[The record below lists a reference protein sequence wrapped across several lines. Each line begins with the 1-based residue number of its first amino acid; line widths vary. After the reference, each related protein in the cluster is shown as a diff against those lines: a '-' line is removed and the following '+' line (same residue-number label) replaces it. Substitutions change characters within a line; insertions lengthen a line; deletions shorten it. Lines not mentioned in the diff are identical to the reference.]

1 MIALLES
8 LTKLLSVMTIS
19 LAGGTFNKLFNL
31 LVETFHQ
38 HDPSKL
44 SHSPST
50 QNAAA
55 IFATASNS
63 INQSINEISPV
74 CSPELK
80 DRLNDAT
87 LSTIA
92 NLVSGNL
99 ELGIARLIEVA
110 WNGDPKLRR
119 LILEAVSRVL
129 NQKSSNSATAQ
140 AEIHAKLCELHKLIT
155 IITDEG
161 TLPLVNSLINALP
174 TECSVRELG
183 IYLNDLL
190 GPTGSSLGHN
200 VQWETFTERTFVG
213 HTLSRSRML
222 YVAFD
227 AIPRVFTGLENHWI
241 LLPRLRT
248 CLFAPNAYPTVP
260 TPARKCES
268 DLRDW
273 TRKVRALFVIELT
286 V

>member
-31 LVETFHQ
+31 LIETFHQ
-38 HDPSKL
+38 HDSSKL
-44 SHSPST
+44 SQSPST

-55 IFATASNS
+55 VFATQSNS
-63 INQSINEISPV
+63 INQSINEIPV
-74 CSPELK
+74 CSGELK

-174 TECSVRELG
+174 TENAVR
-183 IYLNDLL
+183 D
-190 GPTGSSLGHN
+190 SLYG
-200 VQWETFTERTFVG
+200 
-213 HTLSRSRML
+213 
-222 YVAFD
+222 
-227 AIPRVFTGLENHWI
+227 
-241 LLPRLRT
+241 
-248 CLFAPNAYPTVP
+248 
-260 TPARKCES
+260 
-268 DLRDW
+268 
-273 TRKVRALFVIELT
+273 
-286 V
+286 